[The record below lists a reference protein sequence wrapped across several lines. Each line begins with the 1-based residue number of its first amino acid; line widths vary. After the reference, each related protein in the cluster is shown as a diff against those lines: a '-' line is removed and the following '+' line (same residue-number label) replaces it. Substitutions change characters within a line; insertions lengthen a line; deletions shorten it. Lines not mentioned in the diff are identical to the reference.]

1 VEGVDGVREKNLP
14 NCHQPSPTVLQCRHT
29 KLGLMSSCPDDI
41 SPGSYVFKS
50 VHKRC
55 NF

>member
-1 VEGVDGVREKNLP
+1 MEGVDGVREKNLP
-14 NCHQPSPTVLQCRHT
+14 NYHQPYPQVFQSRHT
-29 KLGLMSSCPDDI
+29 KLGLMSSFPDDI

>member
-14 NCHQPSPTVLQCRHT
+14 NCHQSRTQVSSCQHT
-29 KLGLMSSCPDDI
+29 KLGLMSSFPDDI
-41 SPGSYVFKS
+41 SPGSYVFRS